1 MTHLAASMASGMPFH
16 KKQTETKKECRNAL
30 IVEVGKL
37 RVKGCALVTVA
48 ENNWVDGYMFD
59 DV

>member
-1 MTHLAASMASGMPFH
+1 MTHLAASMSSGILFH

-37 RVKGCALVTVA
+37 RVKGCALVTVVL
-48 ENNWVDGYMFD
+48 N
-59 DV
+59 